1 MTIYRSTSEPPAPSI
16 HPPRIQSPVGGAGH
30 FDLPESDGTA
40 EQHAADLPGFTTPWR
55 GPRGHPIPE
64 SYSSASMLHFC
75 AASRE
80 PTSNPI
86 SPSPAPTTP
95 IRRGRRSRADGPVH
109 NSGGGGRVTRCTRAT
124 RRHHPAF
131 LCSIP
136 GSARS
141 PGRFHDSALK
151 CSMRPANLSLADRC
165 FGACGTAARRLRGN
179 AAAPG
184 GTRRQYPHLRPFS
197 RARGKSGSHTTTYRL
212 LPFAPV
218 LARARE
224 ECRQWTEGPGNTSE
238 KTPFYGVSSIP
249 RSS

>member
-1 MTIYRSTSEPPAPSI
+1 MTIYRSTSEPPHGRPPPGRRESGQEASPTSGI

-40 EQHAADLPGFTTPWR
+40 EQHAADLPGFATPRR

-109 NSGGGGRVTRCTRAT
+109 NSGGGAGSPDARERLVVTILHSYAV
-124 RRHHPAF
+124 
-131 LCSIP
+131 SQ
-136 GSARS
+136 
-141 PGRFHDSALK
+141 
-151 CSMRPANLSLADRC
+151 
-165 FGACGTAARRLRGN
+165 GACDPQADSMIV
-179 AAAPG
+179 
-184 GTRRQYPHLRPFS
+184 H
-197 RARGKSGSHTTTYRL
+197 
-212 LPFAPV
+212 
-218 LARARE
+218 
-224 ECRQWTEGPGNTSE
+224 
-238 KTPFYGVSSIP
+238 
-249 RSS
+249 